1 MKARLYVAGILSGVF
16 FLLLSLSSVIPNS
29 NKANVTIPAKQ
40 EFVLG
45 EKQQSSYKAKL
56 KNAGTKTI
64 QVNVLDKI
72 TKEQKQEFDLQ
83 GNQVTTV
90 SVEKSEI
97 VLLQNPNNEEV
108 LVEVKLSKSVQG
120 MRYQEVKTFGK

>member
-1 MKARLYVAGILSGVF
+1 MKARMYVAGILSGVF
-16 FLLLSLSSVIPNS
+16 FLLLSLTSVIPNS

-45 EKQQSSYKAKL
+45 EEQQSSYKAKL

-72 TKEQKQEFDLQ
+72 TKEQKQEFELQ
-83 GNQVTTV
+83 GSQVTTV
-90 SVEKSEI
+90 SVQKSEI

-120 MRYQEVKTFGK
+120 MRYQEVKAFDK